1 MAQIFGYLI
10 MPLTKLQIAP
20 GIDKQNTEYGAEGRW
35 VDGDNIRF
43 RYSQPEKIGGWEKVT
58 SDALLGATRAILTYS
73 DLKGVNYAIYGT
85 NKKLYA
91 YSENTYADITPTRA
105 TGTGNITQF
114 ETTNGSTSVIVTDSS
129 HGALIGDFVTIA
141 SVSGA
146 VGGISASNL
155 QGEFEIQ
162 TVASDNTYTIIAKAA
177 ASSDATGATA
187 NATYQINT
195 GLPTSIYGYGW
206 GAGTW
211 NASTWDTTRSGLTGA
226 DGVLLQSGKWSLDN
240 WGEDILAQ
248 QFNGSIY
255 YWDTSSG
262 LSSNL
267 AARTNVSGAPT
278 KSRFMLV
285 SGDDRH
291 VICFGTETTIGTSST
306 QDNMFIRF
314 SDQEDPAT
322 WTPTATNTAGSQR
335 LTDGNQINAAVRSR
349 GVILIYTDT
358 ALYQMQ
364 FIGPPFTFGFRQLG
378 TNCGAVGI
386 KSAVDVNGIAY
397 WMGNDS
403 FFLFDGAVKKIPCS
417 VQDYVFD
424 DINNNALGDVFCA
437 VNSDF
442 NEVIWFY
449 PSKNS
454 TQIDRNV
461 TYNYAENIW
470 YIGTLA
476 RSSWAD
482 RGVYS
487 NPYAAEFEASDT
499 TATISTINGVKEG
512 RTFVYLHEEGV
523 NDDGAAMNCHIE
535 SGDIDIADGD
545 NFMSISRFIPD
556 FKNQIGEVDI
566 TLKSRPYPSTTQR
579 SHGPFTVT
587 TSTNKKDTRIR
598 GRQLALRVSSDAV
611 DDKWRYGT
619 LRFDAKPDGMRGG

>member
-1 MAQIFGYLI
+1 MEQITGYHS

-35 VDGDNIRF
+35 VDGDNVRF
-43 RYSQPEKIGGWEKVT
+43 RYGQPEKIGGWVKVT

-73 DLKGVNYAIYGT
+73 DLKGVNYAVYGT

-91 YSENTYADITPTRA
+91 YSEGSYADITPTRA

-114 ETTNGSTSVIVTDSS
+114 ETTDESTSVIVTDAE

-146 VGGISASNL
+146 VGGISQANL

-162 TVASDNTYTIIAKAA
+162 TVPSANTYTIVAGAA
-177 ASSDATGATA
+177 ATSSTTGATA

-195 GLPTSIYGYGW
+195 GSPTSIYGYGW

-211 NASTWDTTRSGLTGA
+211 NASTWSTTREGLTGA
-226 DGVLLQSGKWSLDN
+226 DGVLLQSAKWALDS
-240 WGEDILAQ
+240 WGEDVLTQ
-248 QFNGSIY
+248 KFDGGLF
-255 YWDTSSG
+255 YWDTSAG
-262 LSSNL
+262 LSSNI
-267 AARTNVSGAPT
+267 ASTTNVSGAPT

-291 VICFGTETTIGTSST
+291 VICLGTETTIGTSST
-306 QDNMFIRF
+306 QDNMFIRW
-314 SDQEDPAT
+314 SDQESTTD

-335 LTDGNQINAAVRSR
+335 LTDGNQINTAIRSR
-349 GVILIYTDT
+349 GAILVYTDT

-364 FIGPPFTFGFRQLG
+364 FIGPPFTFGFKQLG
-378 TNCGAVGI
+378 SNCGAVGI
-386 KSAVDVNGIAY
+386 HSAIDVSGISF

-403 FFLFDGAVKKIPCS
+403 FFQFDGAVKKIACS

-424 DINNNALGDVFCA
+424 DINTNALGDVFCA
-437 VNSDF
+437 SNTDF

-454 TQIDRNV
+454 LQIDRHV
-461 TYNYAENIW
+461 TYNYAEKLW
-470 YIGTLA
+470 YVGTLA

-487 NPYAAEFEASDT
+487 NPYAAEFDSDDT

-512 RTFVYLHEEGV
+512 RTFVYAHEEGV
-523 NDDGAAMNCHIE
+523 NDDGSAMNCHIE

-545 NFMSISRFIPD
+545 QFISVSRFIPD
-556 FKNQIGEVDI
+556 FKNQIGNVDLVI
-566 TLKSRPYPSTTQR
+566 KSRPYPTSTQK
-579 SHGPFTVT
+579 SHGPFEIET
-587 TSTNKKDTRIR
+587 TTTKKDTRIR

-619 LRFDAKPDGMRGG
+619 LRFDGKPDGMRGG

>member
-1 MAQIFGYLI
+1 MAQIFGYHI

-43 RYSQPEKIGGWEKVT
+43 RYGQPEKIGGWEKVT

-73 DLKGVNYAIYGT
+73 DLKGVNYAVYGT

-91 YSENTYADITPTRA
+91 YSEGNYADITPTRS

-146 VGGISASNL
+146 VGGISAANL

-162 TVASDNTYTIIAKAA
+162 TVPTGNTYTIIAKAA

-211 NASTWDTTRSGLTGA
+211 NASTWDTSREGLTGA
-226 DGVLLQSGKWSLDN
+226 DGVLLQSGKWSLDG
-240 WGEDILAQ
+240 WGEDVLAQ
-248 QFNGSIY
+248 QFNGSLY

-291 VICFGTETTIGTSST
+291 VICFGTETTIGTATT

-349 GVILIYTDT
+349 GVILVYTDT

-454 TQIDRNV
+454 LQIDRNV

-499 TATISTINGVKEG
+499 TATISTITGVKEG

-566 TLKSRPYPSTTQR
+566 TLKSRPYPSTTQK